1 MTAAP
6 VSLAP
11 PVRHRLPRRVLAAL
25 SGPSIT
31 SSALSLPLVA
41 FLPEFYSG
49 SLGVSLATVGTVF
62 MLVRL
67 LDIAID
73 PLLGG
78 LMDRTHTSMGRYRPW
93 LMLAA
98 PMIMLS
104 MGMLFMAK
112 PGVGPLYLTGWLLL
126 AYGGWSV
133 LSLSQ
138 LALAANVSPDYHERS
153 RIYGWWQVAFFIG
166 MIASMLTP
174 KVIAMLGFTS
184 AAAGMRGMAWL
195 VILATPILVAIT
207 VLVVR
212 ERPIP
217 VTQKGGGL
225 REYFGLMRN
234 RTVQNL
240 LTCEALLGIAGGAT
254 STLTVFYFTRVAG
267 LSRVDVGLFLI
278 GAFVTGLAVTPLWSR
293 LANRI
298 GKHRALAL
306 AAVLSGGAQSL
317 FLLLPH
323 GNFYAA
329 LAVQSSTGI
338 AYGAISLLT
347 RAMTADISDEERL
360 RTGQERTGLLYAL
373 LIGVWKVGQAV
384 SVGGM
389 FYLLSFIGFDPDAGA
404 HNSARALIGVQTLF
418 IGIPIVLSL
427 CAAWV
432 AWRYPLTA
440 ERHLEIR
447 RQLEARDGAVA
458 T

>member
-1 MTAAP
+1 MLS
-6 VSLAP
+6 SLP
-11 PVRHRLPRRVLAAL
+11 TPVRHHLPRRVLAAL

-49 SLGVSLATVGTVF
+49 SLGLSLALVGTVF
-62 MLVRL
+62 MVVRL
-67 LDIAID
+67 LDIVVD

-78 LMDRTHTSMGRYRPW
+78 LMDRTHTPMGRYRPW
-93 LMLAA
+93 LILAA
-98 PMIMLS
+98 PLIMVS
-104 MGMLFMAK
+104 MAMLFMAK
-112 PGVGPLYLTGWLLL
+112 PGVGAFHLMGWLLV
-126 AYGGWSV
+126 AYAGWSV

-153 RIYGWWQVAFFIG
+153 RIYGWWQIAFFIG
-166 MIASMLTP
+166 MIVSMLTP
-174 KVIAMLGFTS
+174 KLIANMGFTS
-184 AAAGMRGMAWL
+184 ASAGMQGMAWL
-195 VILATPILVAIT
+195 VIIGTPIFIAIA

-217 VTQKGGGL
+217 INQKGGGL

-234 RTVQNL
+234 RTVQSL
-240 LTCEALLGIAGGAT
+240 LSCEALLGIAGGAT
-254 STLTVFYFTRVAG
+254 STLTIFYFTRVAG
-267 LSRVDVGLFLI
+267 LSRVDVGILFI
-278 GAFVTGLAVTPLWSR
+278 GTFVAGLLVTPLWSR

-298 GKHRALAL
+298 GKHRALA
-306 AAVLSGGAQSL
+306 AAAIVSAVAQSL

-329 LAVQSSTGI
+329 LAVQASTGI

-389 FYLLSFIGFDPDAGA
+389 FYLLSLVGF
-404 HNSARALIGVQTLF
+404 SAAENAVNPASALLGLQVLF

-432 AWRYPLTA
+432 AWRYPLTP

-447 RQLEARDGAVA
+447 IQLEARDAEVHA
-458 T
+458 

>member
-1 MTAAP
+1 MAAP
-6 VSLAP
+6 SSSLDPAAGD
-11 PVRHRLPRRVLAAL
+11 RLPRRVLAAL
-25 SGPSIT
+25 SGPTIT

-49 SLGVSLATVGTVF
+49 SLGLGLAQVGSVF
-62 MLVRL
+62 MAVRL
-67 LDIAID
+67 LDIAVD

-78 LMDRTHTSMGRYRPW
+78 LMDRTHTPMGRYRPW
-93 LMLAA
+93 LLLAA

-104 MGMLFMAK
+104 MAMLFMAR
-112 PGVGPLYLTGWLLL
+112 PGVDAVYLAGWLLL

-133 LSLSQ
+133 VSLAQ
-138 LALAANVSPDYHERS
+138 MALAANVSPDYHERS

-174 KVIAMLGFTS
+174 KAVAGLGFAS
-184 AAAGMRGMAWL
+184 PAAGMQAMAWL
-195 VILATPILVAIT
+195 VIIGTPIFVSIA

-212 ERPIP
+212 ERPIARDR
-217 VTQKGGGL
+217 KGGGL

-240 LTCEALLGIAGGAT
+240 LACEALLGIASGAT
-254 STLTVFYFTRVAG
+254 ATLAVFYFTRVAG
-267 LSRVDVGLFLI
+267 LNRVDVGLLLI
-278 GAFVTGLAVTPLWSR
+278 GAFLVGMAVTPLWSR

-306 AAVLSGGAQSL
+306 AAVVSAASQML
-317 FLLLPH
+317 FLVLPH
-323 GNFYAA
+323 ANFYAA
-329 LAVQSSTGI
+329 LAVQASTGI

-347 RAMTADISDEERL
+347 RAMTADVSDEERL

-389 FYLLSFIGFDPDAGA
+389 FYLLSVIGFDPAAGA
-404 HNSARALIGVQTLF
+404 ANSTKALWGVQALF
-418 IGIPIVLSL
+418 IGLPVVLSL
-427 CAAWV
+427 SAAWV
-432 AWRYPLTA
+432 AYRYPLTA
-440 ERHLEIR
+440 ERHRDIR
-447 RQLEARDGAVA
+447 RQLDAAAGRAA
-458 T
+458 P